1 MILLYTGCVYRYK
14 QKDILRNY
22 ENILKS
28 INVDYMKID
37 ELKCCGIPLR
47 NAGYS
52 DEFKDIAK
60 FNTELMNRYQVQEI
74 IALCPECHRMI
85 ASKYKKYGFL
95 SSEIKVSFIVDVLL
109 EKLPKNSKT
118 NINVT
123 YQDSCYLG
131 RRSGYYD
138 EPRELIDKF
147 GYSIIEADNTR
158 EESLCCGGGG
168 NVREQNFELS
178 EEVAQMRV
186 DEFMRTDAEFI
197 VTNCPHC
204 YVCLSNKGMPVR
216 DISELYHP
224 DRP

>member
-1 MILLYTGCVYRYK
+1 MILLYPGCVYKYK
-14 QKDILRNY
+14 QKGILKSY
-22 ENILKS
+22 EDILKS
-28 INVDYMKID
+28 IHVDYIKID

-52 DEFKDIAK
+52 DDFKEIAK
-60 FNTELMNRYQVQEI
+60 FNAELMNKYEVSEI
-74 IALCPECHRMI
+74 IVLCPECHRMI

-95 SSEIKVSFIVDVLL
+95 PSEVKVNFIVNYLL
-109 EKLPKNSKT
+109 ENLPENSRT
-118 NINVT
+118 TVNVT

-138 EPRELIDKF
+138 EPRELINKF
-147 GYSIIEADNTR
+147 GYSIIEAENTR

-168 NVREQNFELS
+168 NVREQNYELS
-178 EEVAQMRV
+178 EAVAKSRV
-186 DEFMRTDAEFI
+186 DEFMKTGAEFI

-224 DRP
+224 S

>member
-1 MILLYTGCVYRYK
+1 MILLYTGCVYKYK
-14 QKDILRNY
+14 QKDILNNY

-28 INVDYMKID
+28 IHVNFIKID

-52 DEFKDIAK
+52 DDFMEIAK
-60 FNTELMNRYQVQEI
+60 FNAELMNKYGVTEI

-85 ASKYKKYGFL
+85 ASKYKKYAFL
-95 SSEIKVSFIVDVLL
+95 SSEVKVHFVVNYLL
-109 EKLPKNSKT
+109 GKLPVKSKNGTK
-118 NINVT
+118 VT

-138 EPRELIDKF
+138 EPRELISKS
-147 GYSIIEADNTR
+147 GYSIIEAENTR

-168 NVREQNFELS
+168 NVREQNYELS
-178 EEVAQMRV
+178 EAVAKSRV
-186 DEFMRTDAEFI
+186 DEFIKTKAEFI

-204 YVCLSNKGMPVR
+204 YVCLSNKGMPVK
-216 DISELYHP
+216 DISELCP
-224 DRP
+224 MGSS

>member
-1 MILLYTGCVYRYK
+1 MILLYPGCVYKYK

-28 INVDYMKID
+28 INVDYKKID

-52 DEFKDIAK
+52 DDFKEIAK
-60 FNTELMNRYQVQEI
+60 FNTDLMNKYQVREI
-74 IALCPECHRMI
+74 IVLCPECHRMI
-85 ASKYKKYGFL
+85 ASKYKKYEFL
-95 SSEIKVSFIVDVLL
+95 ASEVKVSFIVNYFL
-109 EKLPKNSKT
+109 EKLPRNSKM

-147 GYSIIEADNTR
+147 GYSIIEAENTR

-178 EEVAQMRV
+178 EAVAKMRV
-186 DEFMRTDAEFI
+186 DEFKKTKAEFI

-204 YVCLSNKGMPVR
+204 CVCLSNKGMPVR

-224 DRP
+224 S